1 MEYLGGSTSMDANF
15 IRERIAK
22 LRTEK
27 CMSEYKMSLDLGHSK
42 SYIQSISSGKA
53 LPSMA
58 EFLYICSY
66 LDVSPKEFFDED
78 INHPVK
84 SHELNELIKDM
95 SSDDLELLISLTR
108 RIKDL

>member
-1 MEYLGGSTSMDANF
+1 MFAFILSTIAEQLF
-15 IRERIAK
+15 IWSFGKINAITGDVYISC
-22 LRTEK
+22 LLYT
-27 CMSEYKMSLDLGHSK
+27 SGHSK

>member
-1 MEYLGGSTSMDANF
+1 MQLS
-15 IRERIAK
+15 R
-22 LRTEK
+22 
-27 CMSEYKMSLDLGHSK
+27 C
-42 SYIQSISSGKA
+42 IS
-53 LPSMA
+53 
-58 EFLYICSY
+58 
-66 LDVSPKEFFDED
+66 KEFFDED